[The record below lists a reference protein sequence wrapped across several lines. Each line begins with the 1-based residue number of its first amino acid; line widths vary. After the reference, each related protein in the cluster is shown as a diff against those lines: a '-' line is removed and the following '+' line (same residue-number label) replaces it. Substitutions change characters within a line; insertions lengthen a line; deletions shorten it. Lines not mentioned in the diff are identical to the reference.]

1 MKQILLRN
9 GGLRSTVE
17 RRNFWVYRTKIN
29 AMRSSY
35 GIDFYSKL
43 LVRCAVNNETTN
55 IEIMKDIGRT
65 FPEL

>member
-1 MKQILLRN
+1 
-9 GGLRSTVE
+9 
-17 RRNFWVYRTKIN
+17 
-29 AMRSSY
+29 MRSRY

-43 LVRCAVNNETTN
+43 LVKCVVNNETTN